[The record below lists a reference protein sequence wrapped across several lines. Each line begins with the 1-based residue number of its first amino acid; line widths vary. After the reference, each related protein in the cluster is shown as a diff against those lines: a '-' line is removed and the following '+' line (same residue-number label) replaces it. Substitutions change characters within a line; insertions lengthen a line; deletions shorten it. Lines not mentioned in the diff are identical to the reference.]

1 MNSDSITQMILVYFM
16 KFDYFFLHITLLFTL
31 LEFNYVKP
39 KMFKYEAKKELS
51 H

>member
-1 MNSDSITQMILVYFM
+1 M
-16 KFDYFFLHITLLFTL
+16 KFDYVFFKQITLLFTL
-31 LEFNYVKP
+31 LELSYVKP